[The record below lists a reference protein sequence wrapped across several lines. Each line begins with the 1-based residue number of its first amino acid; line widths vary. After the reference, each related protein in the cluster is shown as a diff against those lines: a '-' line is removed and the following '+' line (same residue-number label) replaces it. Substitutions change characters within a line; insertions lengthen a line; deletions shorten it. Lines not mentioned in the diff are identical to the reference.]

1 MIQHV
6 MLHGQFND
14 LCPKHTILRVLLK
27 YDENAVSIQVQKAI
41 AIIGRKPGYE
51 THFMIRGFAEGPAG
65 YPLRDKDPQFRI
77 TIDLGT
83 SQFFLTDKKKGSAT
97 QAQGAVAVEDLPGS
111 GIWLTPQWDKVE
123 EPNKLLHASIR
134 PGYGGNVPDTLRLTW
149 HGMRT

>member
-83 SQFFLTDKKKGSAT
+83 SQFFLTDKKKGVCHPGPRSRSCRGSPGIRNMVDAT
-97 QAQGAVAVEDLPGS
+97 MG
-111 GIWLTPQWDKVE
+111 
-123 EPNKLLHASIR
+123 
-134 PGYGGNVPDTLRLTW
+134 
-149 HGMRT
+149 

>member
-1 MIQHV
+1 
-6 MLHGQFND
+6 
-14 LCPKHTILRVLLK
+14 
-27 YDENAVSIQVQKAI
+27 
-41 AIIGRKPGYE
+41 
-51 THFMIRGFAEGPAG
+51 MIRGFAEGPGG

-83 SQFFLTDKKKGSAT
+83 NQFFLTDKKKGSAT